1 MKHMEDTN
9 MKERLQQLIKN
20 ASTPYYHF
28 SVACIVECKDGNLF
42 EGVNVET
49 SSPASGSC
57 AERVAL
63 FSAIAHGYHK
73 GDFKTLYLYNTTEQ
87 NIFPCFICRQAL
99 MDYCDLDTK
108 IVSYNSQGETIEV
121 SIKDLCPYPFD
132 EEAFK

>member
-1 MKHMEDTN
+1 
-9 MKERLQQLIKN
+9 MKEKLQQLIKN

-63 FSAIAHGYHK
+63 FSAITHGYHK

-132 EEAFK
+132 EEALQ

>member
-1 MKHMEDTN
+1 
-9 MKERLQQLIKN
+9 MKERLEQLIQN

-28 SVACIVECKDGNLF
+28 PVACIVECKDGTTF
-42 EGVNVET
+42 DGVNVET
-49 SSPASGSC
+49 SSQGSGVC

-108 IVSYNSQGETIEV
+108 IISYNTLGEVLEV

-132 EEAFK
+132 EGALQ

>member
-1 MKHMEDTN
+1 
-9 MKERLQQLIKN
+9 MKEKLQQLIKN

-132 EEAFK
+132 EEALQ

>member
-1 MKHMEDTN
+1 MKHMEDID
-9 MKERLQQLIKN
+9 MKEKLQQLIKN

-132 EEAFK
+132 EEALQ